1 VPATKRSKAERQSAS
16 GACEAGKSTIDSLR
30 ERIDRIDAHVL
41 KLLNQRAR
49 LALRIGHAKMRR
61 RSEVYVPGRERGIYD
76 QLFALNQGPLPNEAV
91 RAIYREIISASR
103 VLEKPLCIAYL
114 GPEATFTHIAA
125 REQFG
130 SQATFVSAET
140 IPQVFAA
147 VERGHADYGAVP
159 VENST
164 EGVVGTTLDMFVESP
179 LNILSELSL
188 EIRHC
193 LLSHSGF
200 LKRIKRVLSHPQSL
214 AQCRRWLATHLP
226 GVPVEETT
234 SNARAAEIAAQ
245 DSAAAAIAGKLA
257 AERYGLKIV
266 AEGIQDQSA
275 NLTRFVVIGQPQ
287 DNSLSTG
294 HDKTSILFSVRDEV
308 GVLYRM
314 LKPFAENR
322 INLIHIESRPLKGRP
337 WEYLFFLD
345 VEGHLHEER
354 IDRAVQELAKGCL
367 FVKVLGSYPV
377 WR

>member
-1 VPATKRSKAERQSAS
+1 MPS
-16 GACEAGKSTIDSLR
+16 KSTIDSLR
-30 ERIDRIDAHVL
+30 GRIDRIDARVL

-61 RSEVYVPGRERGIYD
+61 RNEVYVPGRERGIYD

-91 RAIYREIISASR
+91 RTIYREVISASR
-103 VLEKPLCIAYL
+103 ALEKPLRIAYL
-114 GPEATFTHIAA
+114 GPEATFTHMAA

-147 VERGHADYGAVP
+147 VERGHSDYGAVP

-345 VEGHLHEER
+345 VEGHLHEES